1 MQSCP
6 FGSPR
11 LHFEE
16 YPWPVPRP
24 ACDCEAP
31 TVAMLTHVPSL
42 FLATLSS
49 HQNTSWSTANWSN
62 LAPPQLDLLTPSCT
76 AAWPHQKRLK
86 SWQNTANLQRRCFA
100 SPSLA
105 PSSRNLRAAC
115 MQQRKGHGHLEKDT
129 GPHLEAFWNLN
140 EGSKIQSTKITSIN
154 LLMKAAADLAS
165 IRIVSAR
172 TCVSV
177 QTTANGAVSLTA
189 FSQFGR
195 FVNRSYAGV
204 DPNLQSIRWCWYNL
218 KPRQDRCQ
226 SWPSK
231 VTCLWSSHTGQTFRH
246 SNTVS
251 LPIGHIWTS
260 VSSSTAAKSASKT
273 GQASPAPPWQTWKER
288 EHSSKTNTPFSLEKL
303 WVIPKHV
310 LYTGFCWN
318 VCGPV
323 LFNGLSSSMYRERK
337 WGSIGLIG
345 CVCTL
350 YSIPN
355 LHPWTQTFEIR
366 P

>member
-1 MQSCP
+1 
-6 FGSPR
+6 
-11 LHFEE
+11 
-16 YPWPVPRP
+16 
-24 ACDCEAP
+24 
-31 TVAMLTHVPSL
+31 
-42 FLATLSS
+42 
-49 HQNTSWSTANWSN
+49 
-62 LAPPQLDLLTPSCT
+62 
-76 AAWPHQKRLK
+76 
-86 SWQNTANLQRRCFA
+86 
-100 SPSLA
+100 
-105 PSSRNLRAAC
+105 
-115 MQQRKGHGHLEKDT
+115 
-129 GPHLEAFWNLN
+129 
-140 EGSKIQSTKITSIN
+140 
-154 LLMKAAADLAS
+154 MKAAADLAS

-177 QTTANGAVSLTA
+177 QTTANEAVSLTA

-204 DPNLQSIRWCWYNL
+204 DPNLQSIRWCWYNLKPRCWYNL

-251 LPIGHIWTS
+251 LPIGHVWTS

-323 LFNGLSSSMYRERK
+323 LFNGLWSSMYRERK

-345 CVCTL
+345 YVCTL

-355 LHPWTQTFEIR
+355 LHLWTQTFEIR